1 VVVKVDVFGAP
12 ESVAT
17 HVAGSYSDDPFAALQ
32 PKIHNDLREQHS
44 EWVDSNG
51 DCPMCD
57 LYEARLGQL
66 LEVYAQTGS
75 DESAAAVHRALQEAA
90 TRYPVR

>member
-1 VVVKVDVFGAP
+1 MVVKVGVFGTP
-12 ESVAT
+12 ESVVPQ
-17 HVAGSYSDDPFAALQ
+17 VAGSYSDDTLAALQ
-32 PKIHNDLREQHS
+32 PKIHNDLRGQHS
-44 EWVDSNG
+44 EWVESNG

-57 LYEARLGQL
+57 LYEARLVQL

-90 TRYPVR
+90 TLYPLR

>member
-1 VVVKVDVFGAP
+1 MVVKVGVFGAP

-17 HVAGSYSDDPFAALQ
+17 HVAGPCSDDTLTALQ

-44 EWVDSNG
+44 EWVESNG
-51 DCPMCD
+51 DCPTCD
-57 LYEARLGQL
+57 FYEARLAQL

-90 TRYPVR
+90 TL

>member
-1 VVVKVDVFGAP
+1 MVVKVGVLGAP

-17 HVAGSYSDDPFAALQ
+17 HVAGSYSDDTLAAPQ
-32 PKIHNDLREQHS
+32 PKIHYDLREQHS
-44 EWVDSNG
+44 EWVESNG

-57 LYEARLGQL
+57 SYEARLAQL

-75 DESAAAVHRALQEAA
+75 DESAAAIHRVIQEAA
-90 TRYPVR
+90 SRYPVR

>member
-1 VVVKVDVFGAP
+1 VVVKVGVFGAP

-17 HVAGSYSDDPFAALQ
+17 HVAGSYSDDTFAALQ

-44 EWVDSNG
+44 EWVESNG

-57 LYEARLGQL
+57 SYEARLAQL

-75 DESAAAVHRALQEAA
+75 DESAAAVHRAIQEAA
-90 TRYPVR
+90 TLYPVR